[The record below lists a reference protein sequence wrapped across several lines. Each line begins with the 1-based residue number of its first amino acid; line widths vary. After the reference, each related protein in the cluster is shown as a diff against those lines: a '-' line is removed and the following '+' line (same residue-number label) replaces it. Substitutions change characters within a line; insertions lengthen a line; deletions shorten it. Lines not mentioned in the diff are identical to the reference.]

1 MNKIG
6 FLAVAGLLAAAGSAS
21 AQLVANDYQLNLQLV
36 PRTADINNVE
46 DIAGPITLSTVGDKI
61 RFHVRY
67 FITDANGTNDGHVSA
82 GLSSTSLTISS
93 NIPASRGMFAAA
105 ELTDVEANGPSNA
118 APNGFTNPDTSG
130 GSGDFGLNNPFRT
143 GVFPQSNGDFTPV
156 GGNLNIFNAL
166 PITTS
171 APNHRSDTQAS
182 RRWGVYSFEFTL
194 TDNTVGTYTINLNGQ
209 GFLFFPRTTGG
220 ANLNG
225 VNGNQQVIGSSF
237 TFNVVPAPGAAAL
250 LGLGGL
256 VAARRRRA

>member
-21 AQLVANDYQLNLQLV
+21 AQLVANDYQLNLLLV
-36 PRTADINNVE
+36 PRTTTFGNIE
-46 DIAGPITLSTVGDKI
+46 DIAGPIQLDTVGQKI

-67 FITDANGTNDGHVSA
+67 FITDANGTADGHVSA
-82 GLSSTSLTISS
+82 GLSATSLTISS
-93 NIPASRGMFAAA
+93 NIPATHGMFSAA
-105 ELTDVEANGPSNA
+105 ELTETEANGPNNVG
-118 APNGFTNPDTSG
+118 PFGFTNPDTSDP
-130 GSGDFGLNNPFRT
+130 SGDFGLNNPFRT

-171 APNHRSDTQAS
+171 APGHRSDTQAS
-182 RRWGVYSFEFTL
+182 RRWGVYSFEFML
-194 TDNTVGTYTINLNGQ
+194 TDNAVGTYTINVDGQ

-225 VNGNQQVIGSSF
+225 VNGNQQVNGSSF
-237 TFNVVPAPGAAAL
+237 TFTVVPAPGAAAL